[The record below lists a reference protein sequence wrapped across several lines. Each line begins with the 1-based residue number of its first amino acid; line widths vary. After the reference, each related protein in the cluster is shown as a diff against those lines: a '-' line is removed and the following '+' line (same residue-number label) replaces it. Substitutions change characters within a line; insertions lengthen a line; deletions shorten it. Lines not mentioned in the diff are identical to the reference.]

1 MQARTSH
8 TCYFF
13 MTSSCAPSSQ
23 VLPWV
28 PVLIFLNDRL
38 QNVRGNTFSLPKLLL
53 IVVFYNSKKDSN
65 KYRNLYQEC
74 DFGMTVLIIVLE
86 DWGRTLKVWARE
98 VIAYWLRRNQ
108 YNEGNMVWEVFPWD
122 QCTEALVQRTMMCI
136 CDGSWQCMVLSG
148 IASFEGMKSSWRSV
162 EAWYLR
168 VTEGA
173 MATMLTKL
181 QSKPQDWRWYVKKS
195 HGTGRR
201 VRSLKSAQKRPLMMV
216 LI

>member
-1 MQARTSH
+1 MQAHTSH

-13 MTSSCAPSSQ
+13 MASSSAPSSQ
-23 VLPWV
+23 VMPWV

-136 CDGSWQCMVLSG
+136 CCDASWQCMVLSG
-148 IASFEGMKSSWRSV
+148 IASSEGMKSSWTSV
-162 EAWYLR
+162 EAWYMR
-168 VTEGA
+168 VMEWA
-173 MATMLTKL
+173 MAMMLTKL
-181 QSKPQDWRWYVKKS
+181 Q
-195 HGTGRR
+195 
-201 VRSLKSAQKRPLMMV
+201 
-216 LI
+216 